1 MRAEVSALP
10 WRPGA
15 VSSQDRENE
24 GMVCVCGGG
33 GGGESL
39 SVLQLLLFSANAAVK
54 CVSLHSVT

>member
-24 GMVCVCGGG
+24 GMVCVCVGGG
-33 GGGESL
+33 VSHCL
-39 SVLQLLLFSANAAVK
+39 FCSCSFSVLMQL
-54 CVSLHSVT
+54 